1 MFPPFV
7 WLGPSL
13 SICGRSQE
21 KKVLFTVVA
30 KQIEFLIQ

>member
-1 MFPPFV
+1 MFPPFF
-7 WLGPSL
+7 LIRSQF
-13 SICGRSQE
+13 IACGRSQE